1 LAVGTPSHEERFGW
15 VPRYFFNIHDGED
28 SLDKSGIQLDGME
41 AAQRHGLQAAAGML
55 REGTKAGIW
64 AGAEWRLFVT
74 DESGSEVFTLRF
86 AASVPAT

>member
-1 LAVGTPSHEERFGW
+1 

-28 SLDKSGIQLDGME
+28 SLDYTGVELDGIE
-41 AAQRHGLQAAAGML
+41 AAQRHGLGAAAEML
-55 REGTKAGIW
+55 REGTRAGIW

-86 AASVPAT
+86 AASVPAA